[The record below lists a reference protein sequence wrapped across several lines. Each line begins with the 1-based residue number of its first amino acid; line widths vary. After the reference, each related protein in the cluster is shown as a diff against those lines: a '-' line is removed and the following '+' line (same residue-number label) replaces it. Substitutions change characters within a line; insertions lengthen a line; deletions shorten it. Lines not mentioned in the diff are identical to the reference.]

1 MSNFPSFSAP
11 ARAGAMPGMAPM
23 AVGQLVASIAHEVD
37 QPLAAISLH
46 AQAALRC
53 IERTQSPAGA
63 EAALRAVLEASAHA
77 SDILRSMRTLAGQA
91 QAARSHCDLG
101 TVLDEVLSIY
111 AQALEKLGVVPAIAI
126 GRQARSVWAS
136 PVQLRQL
143 LRNLVGNAID
153 ALSEVPCSRR
163 ALRIAARLDG
173 AGMLVLT
180 VRDSGAGMDAS
191 QARQAFE
198 PMFTTKPQGMGLGLA
213 ICGAIVDAHGGRI
226 WAESLPGRGCTAA
239 VALPHHGARSAA
251 TIHLNAKE
259 TEIG

>member
-1 MSNFPSFSAP
+1 MRTHPSLSTP
-11 ARAGAMPGMAPM
+11 ARAGAMPPL

-46 AQAALRC
+46 AHAALRC
-53 IERTQSPAGA
+53 IERAQSPSGA

-91 QAARSHCDLG
+91 QAARAHCDLG
-101 TVLDEVLSIY
+101 RVLDEVLAGY
-111 AQALEKLGVVPAIAI
+111 EGALEQLGVVPEIAL
-126 GRQARSVWAS
+126 GRRAARVWAS
-136 PVQLRQL
+136 QVQLRQL

-153 ALSEVPCSRR
+153 ALAAVPRGQGT
-163 ALRIAARLDG
+163 LRIATRIDG

-180 VRDSGAGMDAS
+180 VQDSGAGMDAS

-226 WAESLPGRGCTAA
+226 WAESRPGHGCTA
-239 VALPHHGARSAA
+239 VVMLPHRAA
-251 TIHLNAKE
+251 TAGAPIHLS
-259 TEIG
+259 TEESDIG